1 MKEEAAAELVSESD
15 QKKKKKKK
23 KKKSKSTD
31 KSQEPEERGGNTAS
45 DQTVKT
51 NASSDS
57 SKTEMSKLLKSEDGA
72 STPSDLLQTKTD
84 DTKEGS
90 AELNPNRPTGSGTV
104 KEPCSSE
111 DATVASAEDKTTK
124 RVEKK
129 EVIAMETKNNSKCVP
144 SERDTV
150 KKVTTNEREKTDDRC
165 VDSGGTQGS
174 EQESKV
180 QAKREEK
187 SAESASGDVAGCSDN
202 AQDSLS
208 CIKKRGADS
217 VAKEEKEAV
226 PGDSGARKKLH
237 TCGLCG
243 REEINAKTFKR
254 CQK

>member
-1 MKEEAAAELVSESD
+1 MKEEAAAELASESD

-31 KSQEPEERGGNTAS
+31 KSQEPEERGGDAS
-45 DQTVKT
+45 DRIVKT
-51 NASSDS
+51 NASSGS

-84 DTKEGS
+84 ETKEGS
-90 AELNPNRPTGSGTV
+90 AELNPDRPTSIDTV
-104 KEPCSSE
+104 KESCSSE
-111 DATVASAEDKTTK
+111 AATAASAEDKTTK
-124 RVEKK
+124 RVENKD
-129 EVIAMETKNNSKCVP
+129 VVAMEAKNNSKSVP

-150 KKVTTNEREKTDDRC
+150 KKLATNEREKTDDRC
-165 VDSGGTQGS
+165 VDLGGTQGS

-180 QAKREEK
+180 QAKREKK

-208 CIKKRGADS
+208 CIKERGADS